1 MVNFQLMCQDVPVA
15 DFAVNEITGQII
27 SDLHI
32 DNREYLPLS
41 VLYDSCS
48 GIALQ
53 KWLDNRSVSANR
65 QDITV
70 MLKAYNVETASALSF
85 KSLGLNLSDQ
95 YWFKPESAD
104 YGWYDVNMFENDF
117 MEQAFRIMAD
127 TGRLKYTPDSS
138 SNGDLPKFWK
148 IEQGRRV
155 LYKEGSAPYDQQ
167 PYNEVFASR
176 LLELLDLPHVN
187 YSLVQDSDEE
197 KAYSVCETFVTPD
210 TEYVPALEI
219 LNVEPKL
226 NHENSYQHFLRCIEA
241 LSIPASRQE
250 LDDMFLFDYL
260 INNADRH
267 YGNFGFIRNVQTRKF
282 LGMAPIFDNGNSL
295 WYLQLNKRMKLK
307 DQPAKPFCDTHA
319 EQVMLLGNSAVRWG
333 SLTESLLWQIVEDV
347 YSKND
352 LFDTERMDNLVNNI
366 SVVAQG
372 IMTRQFV

>member
-1 MVNFQLMCQDVPVA
+1 
-15 DFAVNEITGQII
+15 
-27 SDLHI
+27 
-32 DNREYLPLS
+32 
-41 VLYDSCS
+41 
-48 GIALQ
+48 
-53 KWLDNRSVSANR
+53 
-65 QDITV
+65 
-70 MLKAYNVETASALSF
+70 MLEVYNVETASALSF

-104 YGWYDVNMFENDF
+104 FCWHDVNMFDNDF
-117 MEQAFRIMAD
+117 TEQVFRTMAN
-127 TGRLKYTPDSS
+127 TGRLNYTPDSS

-176 LLELLDLPHVN
+176 LQELLDLPHVN
-187 YSLVQDSDEE
+187 YSLVQDRDEE

-219 LNVEPKL
+219 LNAVPKL
-226 NHENSYQHFLRCIEA
+226 NYENSYQHFLRCIEA
-241 LSIPASRQE
+241 LSIPVSRQE
-250 LDDMFLFDYL
+250 LDDMLLFDYL

-319 EQVMLLGNSAVRWG
+319 EQVKLLGNSAVHWG

-372 IMTRQFV
+372 IMTR